1 MKSTRLK
8 QFDYSGQSQA
18 YFLTLRFVHSMS
30 GEVVKALYETLLRL
44 FDKSGFAYDVLV
56 VMPDH
61 VHLVTH
67 KETESAERLSDLV
80 CLLKSKSLY
89 LLKKEG
95 HVQRTFWQRGY
106 YEHVIRNEKDW
117 LEKVQY
123 MIYNPVE
130 AGLAPSAEA
139 YPYLFVNVMLDGA
152 TQGRPL
158 REGKDMNTPRGGK
171 DASLSSR

>member
-1 MKSTRLK
+1 
-8 QFDYSGQSQA
+8 
-18 YFLTLRFVHSMS
+18 MS

-80 CLLKSKSLY
+80 CKLKSKSLY
-89 LLKKEG
+89 LLKSADVV
-95 HVQRTFWQRGY
+95 HRTFWQRGY
-106 YEHVIRNEKDW
+106 HEHVIRNENDW
-117 LEKVQY
+117 VEKVQY
-123 MIYNPVE
+123 VINNPVK
-130 AGLAPSAEA
+130 ASLVASPGL
-139 YPYLFVNVMLDGA
+139 YPYLFVEGMFNGA

-171 DASLSSR
+171 DASLSLR